1 MGALGGSME
10 IIPSID
16 LRGGKCVRLY
26 QGDYDKET
34 VYSDDPLGVA
44 LRWQEMGAPRVH
56 IVDLDGA
63 ASGTQANLEV
73 LKFIG
78 SSINVPL
85 QVGGGIRD
93 MGSAENVIGMG
104 VQRIVFGTSALE
116 NPSLVE
122 QACRRFG
129 TDAIVVG
136 VDAKD
141 GLVATRGWRKTSST
155 TVLNLIHQ
163 MTTLGVKRFLYTD
176 ISRDGTLSE
185 PNFQAIEEIIK
196 ECAVALIASGGVSSL
211 EHLKHLDSLGVDGA
225 IIGKALY
232 TGDIDLREA
241 IAKT

>member
-1 MGALGGSME
+1 ME
-10 IIPSID
+10 VIPSID
-16 LRGGKCVRLY
+16 LRGGRCVRLY

-34 VYSDDPLGVA
+34 VYSDDPLSVA
-44 LRWQEMGAPRVH
+44 LRWQEMGAARIH

-63 ASGTQANLEV
+63 ASGIQANLDV
-73 LKFIG
+73 LRRMG

-93 MGSAENVIGMG
+93 MSSAENIVDMG
-104 VQRIVFGTSALE
+104 VERIVLGTSAVE

-122 QACRRFG
+122 QMCSRFG
-129 TDAIVVG
+129 TDAVVVG

-141 GLVATRGWRKTSST
+141 GLVATRGWRETSSIT
-155 TVLNLIHQ
+155 ALSLIRQ
-163 MTTLGVKRFLYTD
+163 MTALGVKRFLYTD

-185 PNFQAIEEIIK
+185 PNFQAYEEIIK
-196 ECAVALIASGGVSSL
+196 ECDVALIASGGVSSI
-211 EHLKHLDSLGVDGA
+211 EHLEKLADLGVEGA

-241 IAKT
+241 ISRV